1 MNPYRILKA
10 QASAISAI
18 IIAGASLI
26 VGLAILMY
34 LQSMLS
40 IYSSEVQRDAFL
52 SREMNTQV
60 LKLIAIDSSSNTVWI
75 LLRRLDNRSI
85 GFMIALAIENS
96 THIVFANCDSVK
108 YYEPL
113 YDNNG
118 ILCDAEDDDCIDS
131 VEYDSVSLQQVM
143 INVNQRWAP
152 LIAYLN
158 SLNLILS
165 RDTTPI
171 CLIPYSG
178 GNRIVKLDISQV
190 NANKLRLF
198 LLTAWGSEYYV
209 IEESIVNL
217 G

>member
-1 MNPYRILKA
+1 MGLCKAVRA

-18 IIAGASLI
+18 VIAGASLI

-40 IYSSEVQRDAFL
+40 IYSSEVQRNAFL
-52 SREMNTQV
+52 SREMSMQV
-60 LKLIAIDSSSNTVWI
+60 LKLIAVDSQNNVVWI
-75 LLRRLDNRSI
+75 LLRRLDNQSI

-96 THIVFANCDSVK
+96 THIVFANCDSIE

-113 YDNNG
+113 YDRNG
-118 ILCDAEDDDCIDS
+118 ILCDTEVDCIDS
-131 VEYDSVSLQQVM
+131 IEYDNVSLQQIM
-143 INVNQRWAP
+143 INVNQGWAP
-152 LIAYLN
+152 LVAYLN
-158 SLNLILS
+158 SLNLIS
-165 RDTTPI
+165 SGGTVPI
-171 CLIPYSG
+171 CLIPYGG
-178 GNRIVKLDISQV
+178 GNRIVRLDIGQV

-198 LLTAWGSEYYV
+198 LLTAWGNEYYT